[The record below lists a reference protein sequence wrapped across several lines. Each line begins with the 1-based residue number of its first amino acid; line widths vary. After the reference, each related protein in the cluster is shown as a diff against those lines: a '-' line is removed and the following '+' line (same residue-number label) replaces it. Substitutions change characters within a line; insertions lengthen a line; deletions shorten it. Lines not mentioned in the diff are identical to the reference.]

1 MMMMMTKKNDDD
13 SVRPTRTAP
22 YLNPT
27 KSPHYFCQQLFPQSF
42 LKLKVLKSFRE
53 ILECFWW
60 LLPPKLRPSPSSK
73 IFPPTRPA
81 IVMAALNQK
90 VRDVTIM
97 LCYVMLCYVMIIII
111 LMPLSL
117 FPPSSVKSRS
127 PTSRGLTQPGY
138 HLGHLSLGYWSFAS
152 VNTFQTAC
160 KYSSKQHVAPSAS
173 LYYTVVWWPI
183 TWRDHSEPANDWFG
197 QLSLEIYRGETR
209 WNQI

>member
-1 MMMMMTKKNDDD
+1 M
-13 SVRPTRTAP
+13 
-22 YLNPT
+22 
-27 KSPHYFCQQLFPQSF
+27 
-42 LKLKVLKSFRE
+42 KVLESFGRFFSKSTCGNWTQAPR
-53 ILECFWW
+53 
-60 LLPPKLRPSPSSK
+60 PPHLRPSPSSK

-97 LCYVMLCYVMIIII
+97 LCYVMLCYVMIIIL

-127 PTSRGLTQPGY
+127 PTSKGLTQPGY
-138 HLGHLSLGYWSFAS
+138 HLGHLSLGYWSFAFAS
-152 VNTFQTAC
+152 VNTFQTAW

-197 QLSLEIYRGETR
+197 QLSLETYRDETR